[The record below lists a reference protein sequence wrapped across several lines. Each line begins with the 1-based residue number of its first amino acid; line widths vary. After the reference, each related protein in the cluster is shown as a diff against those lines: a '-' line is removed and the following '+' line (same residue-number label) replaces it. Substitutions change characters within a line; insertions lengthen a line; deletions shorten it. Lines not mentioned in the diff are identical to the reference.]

1 MAGPPDQG
9 DPCQTCPAAP
19 ADLLRS
25 LTRAERLL
33 SRRLG
38 AVLADDGL
46 TIEAWR
52 VLCLLA
58 DGQGHPMSEVS
69 AEASLPP
76 GTLTKLVDQLVDR
89 NLVFRRIDPLDRRR
103 IRAYLTA
110 RGRREHDRLDE
121 RVRASLAELRRPGG
135 HRPDRAARHLIARLD
150 PARRRDPAEA
160 TSATPLIGAA
170 PTGLRWRSC
179 TDRTCTIRTRT
190 RRTRTRSTCTD
201 GSPWRWASRASARA
215 RRCPVGTTPRSALG
229 CQVTRER
236 YTCES

>member
-1 MAGPPDQG
+1 MSHVPG
-9 DPCQTCPAAP
+9 TP

-38 AVLADDGL
+38 AILADDAIS
-46 TIEAWR
+46 IEAWR

-89 NLVFRRIDPLDRRR
+89 NLVFRRIDPIDRRR

-110 RGRREHDRLDE
+110 RGRREHARLDE
-121 RVRASLAELRRPGG
+121 RVRASIAELGITEMGVAETSEPGT
-135 HRPDRAARHLIARLD
+135 PPAANLVRQLDDLIDRLD
-150 PARRRDPAEA
+150 PARQRVHAD
-160 TSATPLIGAA
+160 AA
-170 PTGLRWRSC
+170 GPHR
-179 TDRTCTIRTRT
+179 
-190 RRTRTRSTCTD
+190 
-201 GSPWRWASRASARA
+201 
-215 RRCPVGTTPRSALG
+215 
-229 CQVTRER
+229 
-236 YTCES
+236 

>member
-1 MAGPPDQG
+1 MSDVPG
-9 DPCQTCPAAP
+9 AP

-38 AVLADDGL
+38 AVLAEDDL
-46 TIEAWR
+46 TTEAWR

-69 AEASLPP
+69 VEASLPP

-110 RGRREHDRLDE
+110 RGLREHARLDE
-121 RVRASLAELRRPGG
+121 LIRASLADLGVPA
-135 HRPDRAARHLIARLD
+135 DAALLDHLGDLIARLD
-150 PARRRDPAEA
+150 PARRRDHAD
-160 TSATPLIGAA
+160 AA
-170 PTGLRWRSC
+170 G
-179 TDRTCTIRTRT
+179 
-190 RRTRTRSTCTD
+190 
-201 GSPWRWASRASARA
+201 
-215 RRCPVGTTPRSALG
+215 PRH
-229 CQVTRER
+229 
-236 YTCES
+236 

>member
-1 MAGPPDQG
+1 MSDVPG
-9 DPCQTCPAAP
+9 AP

-76 GTLTKLVDQLVDR
+76 GTLTKLVDQLVDQ
-89 NLVFRRIDPLDRRR
+89 NLVFRRVDALDRRR

-110 RGRREHDRLDE
+110 RGRREHERLDQ
-121 RVRASLAELRRPGG
+121 RVRASLAELGAPEGA
-135 HRPDRAARHLIARLD
+135 DLINQLDDLIGRLD
-150 PARRRDPAEA
+150 PARRRDRAD
-160 TSATPLIGAA
+160 TV
-170 PTGLRWRSC
+170 
-179 TDRTCTIRTRT
+179 
-190 RRTRTRSTCTD
+190 
-201 GSPWRWASRASARA
+201 GSH
-215 RRCPVGTTPRSALG
+215 
-229 CQVTRER
+229 
-236 YTCES
+236 

>member
-1 MAGPPDQG
+1 MSDVPG
-9 DPCQTCPAAP
+9 AP

-38 AVLADDGL
+38 AVLADDEL
-46 TIEAWR
+46 TTEAWR

-110 RGRREHDRLDE
+110 RGRREHARLDE
-121 RVRASLAELRRPGG
+121 RVRASLADLGVPADSALIG
-135 HRPDRAARHLIARLD
+135 HLDDLIDRLD
-150 PARRRDPAEA
+150 PARPRDHADA
-160 TSATPLIGAA
+160 T
-170 PTGLRWRSC
+170 
-179 TDRTCTIRTRT
+179 
-190 RRTRTRSTCTD
+190 
-201 GSPWRWASRASARA
+201 GSRH
-215 RRCPVGTTPRSALG
+215 
-229 CQVTRER
+229 
-236 YTCES
+236 

>member
-1 MAGPPDQG
+1 MSDVPG
-9 DPCQTCPAAP
+9 AP

-38 AVLADDGL
+38 AVLAEDAL
-46 TIEAWR
+46 SIEAWR

-89 NLVFRRIDPLDRRR
+89 NLVFRRIDPMDRRR

-121 RVRASLAELRRPGG
+121 RVRANLAELGMPQVDDLTVQLADLIGPSRPG
-135 HRPDRAARHLIARLD
+135 P
-150 PARRRDPAEA
+150 PPRRRGRP
-160 TSATPLIGAA
+160 TPL
-170 PTGLRWRSC
+170 
-179 TDRTCTIRTRT
+179 TRLS
-190 RRTRTRSTCTD
+190 R
-201 GSPWRWASRASARA
+201 PW
-215 RRCPVGTTPRSALG
+215 
-229 CQVTRER
+229 
-236 YTCES
+236 

>member
-1 MAGPPDQG
+1 MSDVPG
-9 DPCQTCPAAP
+9 AP

-38 AVLADDGL
+38 AVLADDAL

-89 NLVFRRIDPLDRRR
+89 NLVFRRIDPIDRRR

-110 RGRREHDRLDE
+110 RGRREHDRLDQ
-121 RVRASLAELRRPGG
+121 RVRASLAELGIAQATEPGG
-135 HRPDRAARHLIARLD
+135 TQDGDLVGALDDLISRLD
-150 PARRRDPAEA
+150 PARQRVHANAGPAGGPRR
-160 TSATPLIGAA
+160 
-170 PTGLRWRSC
+170 
-179 TDRTCTIRTRT
+179 
-190 RRTRTRSTCTD
+190 
-201 GSPWRWASRASARA
+201 
-215 RRCPVGTTPRSALG
+215 
-229 CQVTRER
+229 
-236 YTCES
+236 

>member
-1 MAGPPDQG
+1 MSDVPG
-9 DPCQTCPAAP
+9 AP

-38 AVLADDGL
+38 AVLADDAL

-76 GTLTKLVDQLVDR
+76 GTLTKLVDHLVDR
-89 NLVFRRIDPLDRRR
+89 NLVFRRIDPMDRRR

-110 RGRREHDRLDE
+110 RGRREHERLE
-121 RVRASLAELRRPGG
+121 QRVRASLAELGVATDTGLVERL
-135 HRPDRAARHLIARLD
+135 DDLVDRLD
-150 PARRRDPAEA
+150 P
-160 TSATPLIGAA
+160 
-170 PTGLRWRSC
+170 
-179 TDRTCTIRTRT
+179 T
-190 RRTRTRSTCTD
+190 RRGD
-201 GSPWRWASRASARA
+201 RADATGV
-215 RRCPVGTTPRSALG
+215 RR
-229 CQVTRER
+229 
-236 YTCES
+236 

>member
-1 MAGPPDQG
+1 MSDVPG
-9 DPCQTCPAAP
+9 AP

-38 AVLADDGL
+38 AVLADDAL

-89 NLVFRRIDPLDRRR
+89 NLVFRRIDPMDRRR

-110 RGRREHDRLDE
+110 RGRREHARLDE
-121 RVRASLAELRRPGG
+121 RVRASLAELGISPTAESQTVESQTAESQTAESQTVELDGPSAAG
-135 HRPDRAARHLIARLD
+135 LVRALDDLIDRLD
-150 PARRRDPAEA
+150 PARR
-160 TSATPLIGAA
+160 ATPATRLPVAALSA
-170 PTGLRWRSC
+170 PTPSP
-179 TDRTCTIRTRT
+179 TRT
-190 RRTRTRSTCTD
+190 H
-201 GSPWRWASRASARA
+201 
-215 RRCPVGTTPRSALG
+215 
-229 CQVTRER
+229 
-236 YTCES
+236 

>member
-1 MAGPPDQG
+1 MSNVPG
-9 DPCQTCPAAP
+9 AP

-38 AVLADDGL
+38 AVLADDAIS
-46 TIEAWR
+46 IEAWR

-89 NLVFRRIDPLDRRR
+89 NLVFRRIDPIDRRR

-110 RGRREHDRLDE
+110 RGRREHARLDE
-121 RVRASLAELRRPGG
+121 RVRASIAELGIAELGITEMGITEMGVAETSEAGMP
-135 HRPDRAARHLIARLD
+135 PAANLVRQLDDLIGRLD
-150 PARRRDPAEA
+150 PVRQRVHAD
-160 TSATPLIGAA
+160 AA
-170 PTGLRWRSC
+170 GPHR
-179 TDRTCTIRTRT
+179 
-190 RRTRTRSTCTD
+190 
-201 GSPWRWASRASARA
+201 
-215 RRCPVGTTPRSALG
+215 
-229 CQVTRER
+229 
-236 YTCES
+236 

>member
-1 MAGPPDQG
+1 MSDVPG
-9 DPCQTCPAAP
+9 AP

-38 AVLADDGL
+38 AVLADDAL
-46 TIEAWR
+46 SIEAWR

-89 NLVFRRIDPLDRRR
+89 NLVFRRIDPIDRRR

-110 RGRREHDRLDE
+110 RGRREHARLDE
-121 RVRASLAELRRPGG
+121 RVQISIAELGITEMGITEMGVAETSEPGT
-135 HRPDRAARHLIARLD
+135 PPAANLVRQLDDLIGRLD
-150 PARRRDPAEA
+150 PARQRVHAD
-160 TSATPLIGAA
+160 AA
-170 PTGLRWRSC
+170 GPHR
-179 TDRTCTIRTRT
+179 
-190 RRTRTRSTCTD
+190 
-201 GSPWRWASRASARA
+201 
-215 RRCPVGTTPRSALG
+215 
-229 CQVTRER
+229 
-236 YTCES
+236 

>member
-1 MAGPPDQG
+1 MSDVPG
-9 DPCQTCPAAP
+9 AP

-69 AEASLPP
+69 AEAFLPP

-89 NLVFRRIDPLDRRR
+89 NLVFRRVDVLDRRR

-110 RGRREHDRLDE
+110 RGRREQERLDQQI
-121 RVRASLAELRRPGG
+121 RASLAEVGLR
-135 HRPDRAARHLIARLD
+135 DARDLTDQLATLVDRLD
-150 PARRRDPAEA
+150 PASRHAHDHDHDHDRDRA
-160 TSATPLIGAA
+160 TAA
-170 PTGLRWRSC
+170 GLHR
-179 TDRTCTIRTRT
+179 
-190 RRTRTRSTCTD
+190 
-201 GSPWRWASRASARA
+201 
-215 RRCPVGTTPRSALG
+215 
-229 CQVTRER
+229 
-236 YTCES
+236 

>member
-1 MAGPPDQG
+1 MSDVPG
-9 DPCQTCPAAP
+9 AP

-38 AVLADDGL
+38 AVLADDEL
-46 TIEAWR
+46 TTEAWR

-76 GTLTKLVDQLVDR
+76 GTLTKLVDHLVDR

-110 RGRREHDRLDE
+110 RGRREHARIEE
-121 RVRASLAELRRPGG
+121 RVRASLADLGVPAD
-135 HRPDRAARHLIARLD
+135 PALIGQLDDLIHRLD
-150 PARRRDPAEA
+150 PTRPRDHADA
-160 TSATPLIGAA
+160 T
-170 PTGLRWRSC
+170 
-179 TDRTCTIRTRT
+179 
-190 RRTRTRSTCTD
+190 
-201 GSPWRWASRASARA
+201 GSRH
-215 RRCPVGTTPRSALG
+215 
-229 CQVTRER
+229 
-236 YTCES
+236 

>member
-1 MAGPPDQG
+1 MSDVPG
-9 DPCQTCPAAP
+9 AP

-38 AVLADDGL
+38 AVLADDAL

-76 GTLTKLVDQLVDR
+76 GTLTKLVDHLVDR

-110 RGRREHDRLDE
+110 RGRREHERLDQ
-121 RVRASLAELRRPGG
+121 RVRASLAELGIPTDAGLVERL
-135 HRPDRAARHLIARLD
+135 DDLVDRLD
-150 PARRRDPAEA
+150 PARRGDRA
-160 TSATPLIGAA
+160 GV
-170 PTGLRWRSC
+170 TGS
-179 TDRTCTIRTRT
+179 
-190 RRTRTRSTCTD
+190 RR
-201 GSPWRWASRASARA
+201 
-215 RRCPVGTTPRSALG
+215 
-229 CQVTRER
+229 
-236 YTCES
+236 

>member
-1 MAGPPDQG
+1 MSDVPG
-9 DPCQTCPAAP
+9 AP

-33 SRRLG
+33 SRRLA
-38 AVLADDGL
+38 AVLADDDL
-46 TIEAWR
+46 TAEAWR

-110 RGRREHDRLDE
+110 RGRREHARLDE
-121 RVRASLAELRRPGG
+121 RVRASLAEAGVPADTALLD
-135 HRPDRAARHLIARLD
+135 HLTDLIARLD
-150 PARRRDPAEA
+150 PAGRRDDAEA
-160 TSATPLIGAA
+160 A
-170 PTGLRWRSC
+170 GLRR
-179 TDRTCTIRTRT
+179 
-190 RRTRTRSTCTD
+190 
-201 GSPWRWASRASARA
+201 
-215 RRCPVGTTPRSALG
+215 
-229 CQVTRER
+229 
-236 YTCES
+236 

>member
-1 MAGPPDQG
+1 MSDVPG
-9 DPCQTCPAAP
+9 AP

-38 AVLADDGL
+38 AVLADDEL
-46 TIEAWR
+46 TTEAWR

-76 GTLTKLVDQLVDR
+76 GTLTKLVDHLVDR

-110 RGRREHDRLDE
+110 RGRREHARIEE
-121 RVRASLAELRRPGG
+121 RVRASLADLGVPAD
-135 HRPDRAARHLIARLD
+135 PALIGQLDDLIDRLD
-150 PARRRDPAEA
+150 PTRPRDHADA
-160 TSATPLIGAA
+160 T
-170 PTGLRWRSC
+170 
-179 TDRTCTIRTRT
+179 
-190 RRTRTRSTCTD
+190 
-201 GSPWRWASRASARA
+201 GSRH
-215 RRCPVGTTPRSALG
+215 
-229 CQVTRER
+229 
-236 YTCES
+236 

>member
-1 MAGPPDQG
+1 MSDVPG
-9 DPCQTCPAAP
+9 AP

-38 AVLADDGL
+38 AVLAEDGL

-69 AEASLPP
+69 AEAFLPP

-89 NLVFRRIDPLDRRR
+89 NLVFRRVDVLDRRR

-110 RGRREHDRLDE
+110 RGRREHE
-121 RVRASLAELRRPGG
+121 RIDQQIRANLAEVGLR
-135 HRPDRAARHLIARLD
+135 DATDLADLTDQLATLVDRLD
-150 PARRRDPAEA
+150 PASRHDHNRDHNHDRDRDRA
-160 TSATPLIGAA
+160 TAA
-170 PTGLRWRSC
+170 GLHR
-179 TDRTCTIRTRT
+179 
-190 RRTRTRSTCTD
+190 
-201 GSPWRWASRASARA
+201 
-215 RRCPVGTTPRSALG
+215 
-229 CQVTRER
+229 
-236 YTCES
+236 